1 MASPPRTT
9 ALGACL
15 EGWRRVGRA
24 PVVWVGSSLAVG
36 ALVLPHRLSLFGDLG
51 NAFGLRT
58 ALERALWEW
67 HGGWALA
74 SVGSTPP
81 AAPGLAAAALAGLA
95 LWTFL
100 SGGLLDRFA
109 RARPVRTAAFFA
121 ACGEYGVRFARLAVV
136 TGPMYWALFIWLHP
150 YLVGVVLPELTTG
163 LTTRSQRLGM
173 EAGIHALFL
182 LAVALVAIA
191 DDYAKVRI
199 VVEDRRSALGALAAG
214 LRFVRRRPGRVIGL
228 YLLGLLPAAV
238 VVRLWQSAAST
249 DGPHWFGAAAL
260 VVYVVLRVA
269 VRLAGMAGAVVFFQ
283 GELAH
288 AGYTAAPLPIWP
300 DSPAAEALE
309 NLKIRNSLARGA
321 PLRR

>member
-1 MASPPRTT
+1 MASTPRTT

-74 SVGSTPP
+74 S
-81 AAPGLAAAALAGLA
+81 LA

-321 PLRR
+321 PPRR